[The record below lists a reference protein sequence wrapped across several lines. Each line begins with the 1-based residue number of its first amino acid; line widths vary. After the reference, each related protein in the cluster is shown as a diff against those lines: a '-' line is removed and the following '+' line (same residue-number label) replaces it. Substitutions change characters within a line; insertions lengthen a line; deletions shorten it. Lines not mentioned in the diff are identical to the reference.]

1 IINMLKKYNDINL
14 TNISTNSLEINSEKV
29 NKGAAVRYLLEKL
42 NIDKNMVIGI
52 GDGLNDIELFKNVGK
67 SICVSNAPEFIQK
80 SVDKVIGTNDS
91 SEIGNLFLDIVKEK
105 AR

>member
-1 IINMLKKYNDINL
+1 M
-14 TNISTNSLEINSEKV
+14 
-29 NKGAAVRYLLEKL
+29 
-42 NIDKNMVIGI
+42 
-52 GDGLNDIELFKNVGK
+52 NDIELFKNVGK